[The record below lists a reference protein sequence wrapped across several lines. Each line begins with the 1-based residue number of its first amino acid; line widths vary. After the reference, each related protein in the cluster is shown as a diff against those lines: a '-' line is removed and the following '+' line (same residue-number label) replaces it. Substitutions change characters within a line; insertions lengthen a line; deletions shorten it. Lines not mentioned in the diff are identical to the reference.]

1 MSFLITFAVKV
12 KSTTVQGS
20 RNHPRE
26 NVKANLVIGNIPVA
40 NGVVHLIDKPLI
52 IVASPLWDYLQEEV
66 RLLCIN
72 DLQRNQW
79 PQWTVQLYTKYVRV
93 LKWYTGLSLM
103 NCYIT
108 TAKNY
113 EGGCVIVKLDCSYPT
128 LLIQ

>member
-1 MSFLITFAVKV
+1 MCYNSNLKQITFAVKV

-26 NVKANLVIGNIPVA
+26 NVKANIVIGNIPVA

-72 DLQRNQW
+72 DLQRNQY
-79 PQWTVQLYTKYVRV
+79 PNELSNYIRTK
-93 LKWYTGLSLM
+93 LLS
-103 NCYIT
+103 
-108 TAKNY
+108 K
-113 EGGCVIVKLDCSYPT
+113 
-128 LLIQ
+128 

>member
-1 MSFLITFAVKV
+1 MSFLITFTVKV

-66 RLLCIN
+66 RLSSMLN
-72 DLQRNQW
+72 VLQRNQW
-79 PQWTVQLYTKYVRV
+79 PH
-93 LKWYTGLSLM
+93 LSVNLGFHDM
-103 NCYIT
+103 EQVNKVYILGHILSGE
-108 TAKNY
+108 NM
-113 EGGCVIVKLDCSYPT
+113 P
-128 LLIQ
+128 

>member
-40 NGVVHLIDKPLI
+40 NGVVHLIDKPLS

-66 RLLCIN
+66 FEF
-72 DLQRNQW
+72 
-79 PQWTVQLYTKYVRV
+79 PAFFWT
-93 LKWYTGLSLM
+93 LM
-103 NCYIT
+103 
-108 TAKNY
+108 
-113 EGGCVIVKLDCSYPT
+113 
-128 LLIQ
+128 

>member
-66 RLLCIN
+66 RERPLMTS
-72 DLQRNQW
+72 DF
-79 PQWTVQLYTKYVRV
+79 RV
-93 LKWYTGLSLM
+93 GRGFIMTQKKPDVLGLKRVGTR
-103 NCYIT
+103 
-108 TAKNY
+108 
-113 EGGCVIVKLDCSYPT
+113 
-128 LLIQ
+128 